1 MSNFIF
7 LQTYWP
13 DFAKTMEF
21 AENYVYTDPAS
32 SKNKSGL
39 FVELMVREIMRIEN
53 IPEPEYDNTHF
64 TRTKILKSEGL
75 LPYDVN
81 QWINQVRIK
90 RNDSTH
96 ENIASEQEAL
106 AVLGFTYQIAIWFMQ
121 TYGDSNFTPE
131 EFVKPQA
138 PKKKINL
145 MPLVKNQEKKIEE
158 QKTELENAVATIA
171 EKEAAIAERDKK
183 LSELEAE
190 IEKSRKERET
200 IQNLTPQSSLT
211 KQDRLKASAL
221 AISNAKLTE
230 AQTRAIIDQQLRK
243 VGWEVDTENLRYSK
257 GTRPQKGRKLAIAEW
272 PTKPTKTADDRADY
286 ALFIDEQLI
295 GIIEAKAYEK
305 SVYAIID
312 NQCHEYAKNIK
323 DEDEKYCLGKWQT
336 YKVPFVF
343 ATNGRPYLKQIETES
358 GIWFQDLRK
367 ESNITQALQGWY
379 SPEELLAKF
388 KQNVDEAD
396 QKLENLPYDFLR
408 DPDGLNF
415 RYYQLNAVEA
425 VENAVINGQTR
436 ILLAMATGTGK
447 TRTIL
452 GMIYRFLKTN
462 RFRRILF
469 LVDRTALGEQAQ
481 DTFEDVKL
489 EDLQPL
495 NKIYNINKL
504 DDIDLASETRI
515 QVATV
520 QGMIARIMSDEKER
534 IPSSGDF
541 DCIIIDEAHRGYTL
555 DRELSE
561 AELLYRDQN
570 DFISKYKKVIE
581 YFDAVKIGLTATPAL
596 HTTQIFGNAVYKYSY
611 REAVID
617 GYLVDYDA
625 PHIIKTELN
634 QNGIHHAKGESLVRY
649 NPVTKELL
657 NAEELEDEVDFDV
670 EEFNKNVL
678 TPSFNK
684 VVLTELSKY
693 IDPES
698 EEKTLIFAVNDR
710 HADEIVK
717 QLRDIYAELDV

>member
-1 MSNFIF
+1 MSNFTF
-7 LQTYWP
+7 LKTYWP

-53 IPEPEYDNTHF
+53 IPEPDYDNTHF

-75 LPYDVN
+75 LPYDIN

-90 RNDSTH
+90 RNDSAH
-96 ENIASEQEAL
+96 ENIASEKEAL
-106 AVLGFTYQIAIWFMQ
+106 TVLGFTYQIAIWFMQ
-121 TYGDSNFTPE
+121 TYGDSSFKPE

-158 QKTELENAVATIA
+158 QKTELENAAITIA
-171 EKEAAIAERDKK
+171 EKETAIAERDKK
-183 LSELEAE
+183 LAELEAE

-221 AISNAKLTE
+221 AISKAKLTE

-272 PTKPTKTADDRADY
+272 PVNPTKTADDRADY

-312 NQCHEYAKNIK
+312 NQCHEYARNIK
-323 DEDEKYCLGKWQT
+323 DEDDKYCLGKWQA

-367 ESNITQALQGWY
+367 ESNIPIALQGWY
-379 SPEELLAKF
+379 SPEDLLAKF

-561 AELLYRDQN
+561 AELL
-570 DFISKYKKVIE
+570 
-581 YFDAVKIGLTATPAL
+581 
-596 HTTQIFGNAVYKYSY
+596 
-611 REAVID
+611 
-617 GYLVDYDA
+617 
-625 PHIIKTELN
+625 
-634 QNGIHHAKGESLVRY
+634 
-649 NPVTKELL
+649 
-657 NAEELEDEVDFDV
+657 
-670 EEFNKNVL
+670 
-678 TPSFNK
+678 
-684 VVLTELSKY
+684 
-693 IDPES
+693 
-698 EEKTLIFAVNDR
+698 
-710 HADEIVK
+710 
-717 QLRDIYAELDV
+717 